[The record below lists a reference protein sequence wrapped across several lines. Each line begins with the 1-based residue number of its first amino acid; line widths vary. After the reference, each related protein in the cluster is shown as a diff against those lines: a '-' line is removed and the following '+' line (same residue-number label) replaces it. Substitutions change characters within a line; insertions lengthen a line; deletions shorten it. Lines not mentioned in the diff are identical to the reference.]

1 MWFSRVGLPWQPSHK
16 EDIVSGFGSRML
28 LEYFEFSGGGFL
40 DFHEH
45 EDRDYLFPD
54 ISFLNFRKVLK
65 GLRGSL
71 FLNFP

>member
-1 MWFSRVGLPWQPSHK
+1 
-16 EDIVSGFGSRML
+16 L